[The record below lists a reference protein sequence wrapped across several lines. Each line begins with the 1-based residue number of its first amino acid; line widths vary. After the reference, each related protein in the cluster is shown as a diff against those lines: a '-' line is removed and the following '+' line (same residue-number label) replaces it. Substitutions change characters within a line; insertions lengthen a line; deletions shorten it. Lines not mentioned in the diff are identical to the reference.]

1 MLLFFC
7 AFNFLCLTRV
17 LPYRIKVFERVS
29 VMIMLQA
36 GIKKKAFD
44 MFRRNGSNYEVKESL
59 NLTATELKYLRRE
72 YQKPKLKK

>member
-1 MLLFFC
+1 
-7 AFNFLCLTRV
+7 
-17 LPYRIKVFERVS
+17 
-29 VMIMLQA
+29 MIMLQA